1 MTLNGRYA
9 AIAETMRLSEPTTK
23 IWMKIDPYYQR
34 QKCRPMT
41 VLSGGIRFMRIFT
54 EVPSGV
60 WRRWGCRERQFPAFT
75 LAISSETLELIAICS
90 PSSAFQWSQ
99 NAWPWMTVTGY
110 FALNSV
116 FAPVWLAE
124 TVRLR
129 KVIACKLMKTDTYCQ
144 RSNSSAGILLSGNIS
159 FMWIVAWVL

>member
-99 NAWPWMTVTGY
+99 NAWPWMTVNGY

-116 FAPVWLAE
+116 
-124 TVRLR
+124 RLSKYNYVKTNKDR
-129 KVIACKLMKTDTYCQ
+129 HIVSATQTFGTDSSFWHYKVCADI
-144 RSNSSAGILLSGNIS
+144 RSVSLERRR
-159 FMWIVAWVL
+159 